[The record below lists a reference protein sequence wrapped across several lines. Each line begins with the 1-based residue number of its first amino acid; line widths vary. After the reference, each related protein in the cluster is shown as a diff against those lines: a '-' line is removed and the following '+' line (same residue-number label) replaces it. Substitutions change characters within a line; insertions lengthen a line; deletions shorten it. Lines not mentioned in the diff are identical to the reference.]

1 MRFAWIDLREVPRPQ
16 LQAVVDA
23 AVHSRMA
30 GVVAADAEL
39 LGTLPPTVTRVLVT
53 GGSGTA
59 AAKQPGDRPG
69 AKPGEKEAKGAGGAK
84 DANLPSGKGSSP
96 ASTGTATGAATETA
110 TGIDLL
116 LRKFGTQEE
125 LDALAADNRAV
136 GGAGGT
142 GGTGSMGATGSMG
155 TTGGTGGTPAAGFI
169 DVRDD
174 RTLTLSCAGAM
185 ALPYTVIH
193 FADPTKIPLE
203 IVLAAAESAE
213 GKLVTVVDGLEE
225 AAIVFDVLE
234 RGSDGILFTPR
245 SADEVFALARLLEA
259 TTPQLELSTLT
270 VESIR
275 HVGLGD
281 RVCVDTCSHF
291 EEDEGILVGSY
302 SSGFVLCCSETHPL
316 PYMPTRPFRVNAG
329 ALHSYTLGPDNRTS
343 YLSEV
348 GSGSVLLGVGADG
361 RTRRVVVGRAKLESR
376 PLLEIRTHA
385 EDGRLVSLTVQD
397 DWHVRVLGPGGKV
410 LNVTELR
417 TGDELLG
424 YLATD
429 KRHVGLPIGEFCKEV

>member
-23 AVHSRMA
+23 AVHTRMA
-30 GVVAADAEL
+30 GVLATDAEL
-39 LGTLPPTVTRVLVT
+39 LATLPPTVTRVLI
-53 GGSGTA
+53 
-59 AAKQPGDRPG
+59 PGDPATDTAKKPG
-69 AKPGEKEAKGAGGAK
+69 AKETKETRGAEDSKAAKATAGAGW
-84 DANLPSGKGSSP
+84 DVR
-96 ASTGTATGAATETA
+96 
-110 TGIDLL
+110 
-116 LRKFGTQEE
+116 LRKFTTQDE
-125 LDALAADNRAV
+125 LDALAADNRA
-136 GGAGGT
+136 AGGT
-142 GGTGSMGATGSMG
+142 PT
-155 TTGGTGGTPAAGFI
+155 AGFI

-174 RTLTLSCAGAM
+174 RTLRLSCAGAM

-203 IVLAAAESAE
+203 IVLAAAESAD
-213 GKLVTVVDGLEE
+213 GKLLTTVADLEE

-234 RGSDGILFTPR
+234 RGSDGIVYTPR
-245 SADEVFALARLLEA
+245 TADEVFALARLLEA
-259 TTPQLELSTLT
+259 TTPQLELTTLT
-270 VESIR
+270 VERIQ

-329 ALHSYTLGPDNRTS
+329 ALHSYTLGPENRTS

-348 GSGSVLLGVGADG
+348 GSGMALLAVGADG

-385 EDGRLVSLTVQD
+385 EDGQLVSLTVQD

-410 LNVTELR
+410 LNVTELQ

-424 YLATD
+424 YLAQD

>member
-16 LQAVVDA
+16 LQSVVDA
-23 AVHSRMA
+23 AVHARMA
-30 GVVAADAEL
+30 GVVSADAEL
-39 LGTLPPTVTRVLVT
+39 LGTLPPTVTRVLVP
-53 GGSGTA
+53 GGPA
-59 AAKQPGDRPG
+59 AAPAKKAGEKADGKGDKEARAAADAKPEGKASPG
-69 AKPGEKEAKGAGGAK
+69 A
-84 DANLPSGKGSSP
+84 
-96 ASTGTATGAATETA
+96 
-110 TGIDLL
+110 GIDLL
-116 LRKFGTQEE
+116 LRKFATQDE
-125 LDALAADNRAV
+125 LDALAAENRAT
-136 GGAGGT
+136 A
-142 GGTGSMGATGSMG
+142 
-155 TTGGTGGTPAAGFI
+155 GTPATGTPVTGTSVAGTPVAGFI

-174 RTLTLSCAGAM
+174 RTLQLSCAGAM

-213 GKLVTVVDGLEE
+213 GKLVTVVGDLEE

-245 SADEVFALARLLEA
+245 GADDVFALARLLEA

-329 ALHSYTLGPDNRTS
+329 ALHSYTLGPENRTS

-348 GSGSVLLGVGADG
+348 GSGSALLAVGADG

-424 YLATD
+424 YLAQD

>member
-1 MRFAWIDLREVPRPQ
+1 MRFAWIDLREVPRQ
-16 LQAVVDA
+16 QIQAVVDA
-23 AVHSRMA
+23 AVHARMA
-30 GVVAADAEL
+30 GVVSADAEL
-39 LGTLPPTVTRVLVT
+39 LATLPPTVTRVLMPQNP
-53 GGSGTA
+53 
-59 AAKQPGDRPG
+59 AAK
-69 AKPGEKEAKGAGGAK
+69 KTSTEK
-84 DANLPSGKGSSP
+84 DARDKTAKEPSKETP
-96 ASTGTATGAATETA
+96 KETKPATGY
-110 TGIDLL
+110 DVL
-116 LRKFGTQEE
+116 LRKFTTQDE
-125 LDALAADNRAV
+125 LDALATDHRA
-136 GGAGGT
+136 
-142 GGTGSMGATGSMG
+142 G
-155 TTGGTGGTPAAGFI
+155 TTGTSGTSVAGFI

-174 RTLTLSCAGAM
+174 RTLQLSCTGAM

-245 SADEVFALARLLEA
+245 GADDVFALARLLQA

-329 ALHSYTLGPDNRTS
+329 ALHSYTLGPDNRTN

-348 GSGSVLLGVGADG
+348 GSGTALLAVGADG

-385 EDGRLVSLTVQD
+385 EDGGLVSLTVQD

-410 LNVTELR
+410 LNVTELQP
-417 TGDELLG
+417 GDELLG

>member
-23 AVHSRMA
+23 AVHARMA
-30 GVVAADAEL
+30 GVVSADAEL
-39 LGTLPPTVTRVLVT
+39 LATLPPTVTRVL
-53 GGSGTA
+53 
-59 AAKQPGDRPG
+59 
-69 AKPGEKEAKGAGGAK
+69 AGGAPAAAPPK
-84 DANLPSGKGSSP
+84 KSAEKADKGDKEARAADAKPEGRTP
-96 ASTGTATGAATETA
+96 AGTGF
-110 TGIDLL
+110 DLL
-116 LRKFGTQEE
+116 LRRFTTQDE
-125 LDALAADNRAV
+125 LDALAAENRV
-136 GGAGGT
+136 
-142 GGTGSMGATGSMG
+142 
-155 TTGGTGGTPAAGFI
+155 TTGAPAPRTPVAGFV

-174 RTLTLSCAGAM
+174 RTLQLSCVGAM

-213 GKLVTVVDGLEE
+213 GKLVTVVGDLEE

-245 SADEVFALARLLEA
+245 SADDVFALARLLEA

-329 ALHSYTLGPDNRTS
+329 ALHSYTLGPDNRTN

-348 GSGSVLLGVGADG
+348 GSGSALLAVGADG

-424 YLATD
+424 YLAQD

>member
-1 MRFAWIDLREVPRPQ
+1 M
-16 LQAVVDA
+16 DA
-23 AVHSRMA
+23 AIHARMA

-53 GGSGTA
+53 EGGVPVTTSAKKPGDKEPKGAEKDAKSPSA
-59 AAKQPGDRPG
+59 AATS
-69 AKPGEKEAKGAGGAK
+69 
-84 DANLPSGKGSSP
+84 PSN
-96 ASTGTATGAATETA
+96 TAF
-110 TGIDLL
+110 DVL
-116 LRKFGTQEE
+116 LRKFHTQDE
-125 LDALAADNRAV
+125 LDALAADHRA
-136 GGAGGT
+136 GTRTGSAGGT
-142 GGTGSMGATGSMG
+142 PVS
-155 TTGGTGGTPAAGFI
+155 GFI

-174 RTLTLSCAGAM
+174 RTLQLSCAGAM
-185 ALPYTVIH
+185 VLPYTVIH

-329 ALHSYTLGPDNRTS
+329 ALHSYTLGPDNRTN

-348 GSGSVLLGVGADG
+348 GSGSALLAVGADG

-410 LNVTELR
+410 LNVTELQ

-424 YLATD
+424 YLAAD

>member
-1 MRFAWIDLREVPRPQ
+1 MRFAWIDLREVPRQ
-16 LQAVVDA
+16 QIQAVVDA
-23 AVHSRMA
+23 AVHARMA
-30 GVVAADAEL
+30 GVVSADAEL
-39 LGTLPPTVTRVLVT
+39 LATLPPTVTRVLAD
-53 GGSGTA
+53 GGPAGAAVATAVTA
-59 AAKQPGDRPG
+59 AKKPAGKAAKPAADAKSPAEPTDSPAGPG
-69 AKPGEKEAKGAGGAK
+69 A
-84 DANLPSGKGSSP
+84 DV
-96 ASTGTATGAATETA
+96 
-110 TGIDLL
+110 L
-116 LRKFGTQEE
+116 LRTFSAQEE
-125 LDALAADNRAV
+125 LDALAASNRA
-136 GGAGGT
+136 AGT
-142 GGTGSMGATGSMG
+142 G
-155 TTGGTGGTPAAGFI
+155 TPVAGFVA
-169 DVRDD
+169 VRDD
-174 RTLTLSCAGAM
+174 RTLQLSCTGAM

-245 SADEVFALARLLEA
+245 GADDVFALARLLQA
-259 TTPQLELSTLT
+259 TTPQLKLSTLT

-329 ALHSYTLGPDNRTS
+329 ALHSYTLGPDNRTN

-348 GSGSVLLGVGADG
+348 GSGTALLAVGADG

-385 EDGRLVSLTVQD
+385 EDGGLVSLTVQD

-410 LNVTELR
+410 LNVTELQP
-417 TGDELLG
+417 GDELLG

>member
-23 AVHSRMA
+23 AVHARMA
-30 GVVAADAEL
+30 GVVSADAEL

-53 GGSGTA
+53 EGPDPAATV
-59 AAKQPGDRPG
+59 AAKKPGDKDG
-69 AKPGEKEAKGAGGAK
+69 KEPK
-84 DANLPSGKGSSP
+84 DAKSP
-96 ASTGTATGAATETA
+96 ASAPSSTPAA
-110 TGIDLL
+110 GIDLL
-116 LRKFGTQEE
+116 LRKFGTQDE
-125 LDALAADNRAV
+125 LDALAAANRA
-136 GGAGGT
+136 T
-142 GGTGSMGATGSMG
+142 ATGSG
-155 TTGGTGGTPAAGFI
+155 APVAGFI
-169 DVRDD
+169 GVRDD
-174 RTLTLSCAGAM
+174 RTLRLSCSGAM

-245 SADEVFALARLLEA
+245 GADDVFALARLLEA
-259 TTPQLELSTLT
+259 TTPQLQLSTLT

-329 ALHSYTLGPDNRTS
+329 ALHSYTLGPDNRTN

-348 GSGSVLLGVGADG
+348 GSGSALLAVGADG

-410 LNVTELR
+410 LNVTELQA
-417 TGDELLG
+417 GDELLG
-424 YLATD
+424 YLAAD

>member
-23 AVHSRMA
+23 AVHARMA
-30 GVVAADAEL
+30 GVVSADAEL
-39 LGTLPPTVTRVLVT
+39 LGTLPPTVTRVLV
-53 GGSGTA
+53 
-59 AAKQPGDRPG
+59 PG
-69 AKPGEKEAKGAGGAK
+69 AATAPAAVKKADKGEPGKGDKEAKGPADGRSDAKGGAEAAGG
-84 DANLPSGKGSSP
+84 S
-96 ASTGTATGAATETA
+96 
-110 TGIDLL
+110 GIDVL
-116 LRKFGTQEE
+116 LRKFTTQDE
-125 LDALAADNRAV
+125 LDALASENRA
-136 GGAGGT
+136 
-142 GGTGSMGATGSMG
+142 ATG
-155 TTGGTGGTPAAGFI
+155 TGTPAAGFVH
-169 DVRDD
+169 VRDD
-174 RTLTLSCAGAM
+174 RTLQLSCVGAM

-213 GKLVTVVDGLEE
+213 GELVTVVGDLEE

-234 RGSDGILFTPR
+234 RGSDGILYAPR

-329 ALHSYTLGPDNRTS
+329 ALHSYTLGPDNRTN

-348 GSGSVLLGVGADG
+348 GSGSALLAVGADG

-417 TGDELLG
+417 PGDELLG
-424 YLATD
+424 YLAQD

>member
-23 AVHSRMA
+23 AIHARMA

-39 LGTLPPTVTRVLVT
+39 LGTLPPTVTRVLVSE
-53 GGSGTA
+53 GGAPVTA
-59 AAKQPGDRPG
+59 VAKKPGDKEGRE
-69 AKPGEKEAKGAGGAK
+69 AKETKAPDKEAKSLASSASS
-84 DANLPSGKGSSP
+84 PSG
-96 ASTGTATGAATETA
+96 TVF
-110 TGIDLL
+110 DVL
-116 LRKFGTQEE
+116 LRKFGTQDE
-125 LDALAADNRAV
+125 LDALAADHRAGTRT
-136 GGAGGT
+136 GGA
-142 GGTGSMGATGSMG
+142 A
-155 TTGGTGGTPAAGFI
+155 GTPVSGFI

-174 RTLTLSCAGAM
+174 RTLQLSCAGAM
-185 ALPYTVIH
+185 VLPYTVIH

-348 GSGSVLLGVGADG
+348 GSGSALLAVGADG

-410 LNVTELR
+410 LNVTELQ

-424 YLATD
+424 YLAAD

>member
-1 MRFAWIDLREVPRPQ
+1 M
-16 LQAVVDA
+16 DA
-23 AVHSRMA
+23 AVHARMT
-30 GVVAADAEL
+30 GVVSADAEL
-39 LGTLPPTVTRVLVT
+39 LGTLPPTVTRVLVP
-53 GGSGTA
+53 A
-59 AAKQPGDRPG
+59 NPAAKKTAPGKDKDTGDKAAEEPSKET
-69 AKPGEKEAKGAGGAK
+69 KP
-84 DANLPSGKGSSP
+84 
-96 ASTGTATGAATETA
+96 ATGH
-110 TGIDLL
+110 DVL
-116 LRKFGTQEE
+116 LRKFTTQDE
-125 LDALAADNRAV
+125 LDALAADHR
-136 GGAGGT
+136 T
-142 GGTGSMGATGSMG
+142 
-155 TTGGTGGTPAAGFI
+155 GTPVAGFV

-174 RTLTLSCAGAM
+174 RTLQLSCSGAM
-185 ALPYTVIH
+185 VLPYTVIH

-329 ALHSYTLGPDNRTS
+329 ALHSYTLGPDNRTN

-348 GSGSVLLGVGADG
+348 GSGTTLLAVGANG

-410 LNVTELR
+410 LNVTELQP
-417 TGDELLG
+417 GDELLG

>member
-23 AVHSRMA
+23 AVHARMT
-30 GVVAADAEL
+30 GVVSADAEL
-39 LGTLPPTVTRVLVT
+39 LGTLPPTVTRVLVP
-53 GGSGTA
+53 GGPTTA
-59 AAKQPGDRPG
+59 SAKKGDKETKDAGSSKETKDAAGS
-69 AKPGEKEAKGAGGAK
+69 KEAKS
-84 DANLPSGKGSSP
+84 DS
-96 ASTGTATGAATETA
+96 
-110 TGIDLL
+110 GIDVL
-116 LRKFGTQEE
+116 LRKFTTQDE
-125 LDALAADNRAV
+125 LDALSAENRA
-136 GGAGGT
+136 A
-142 GGTGSMGATGSMG
+142 S
-155 TTGGTGGTPAAGFI
+155 GTPAAGFV

-174 RTLTLSCAGAM
+174 RTLQLSCAGAM

-213 GKLVTVVDGLEE
+213 GKLVTVVGDLEE

-245 SADEVFALARLLEA
+245 SADDVFALARLLEA

-329 ALHSYTLGPDNRTS
+329 ALHSYTLGPDNRTN

-348 GSGSVLLGVGADG
+348 GSGSALLAVGADG

-410 LNVTELR
+410 LNVTELQ

-424 YLATD
+424 YLAQD

>member
-23 AVHSRMA
+23 AIHARMA

-53 GGSGTA
+53 EGGVPVTTSAKKPGDKEPKGAEKDAKSPSA
-59 AAKQPGDRPG
+59 AATS
-69 AKPGEKEAKGAGGAK
+69 
-84 DANLPSGKGSSP
+84 PSN
-96 ASTGTATGAATETA
+96 TAF
-110 TGIDLL
+110 DVL
-116 LRKFGTQEE
+116 LRKFHTQDE
-125 LDALAADNRAV
+125 LDALAADHRA
-136 GGAGGT
+136 GTRTGSAGGT
-142 GGTGSMGATGSMG
+142 PVS
-155 TTGGTGGTPAAGFI
+155 GFI

-174 RTLTLSCAGAM
+174 RTLQLSCAGAM
-185 ALPYTVIH
+185 VLPYTVIH

-329 ALHSYTLGPDNRTS
+329 ALHSYTLGPDNRTN

-348 GSGSVLLGVGADG
+348 GSGSALLAVGADG

-410 LNVTELR
+410 LNVTELQ

-424 YLATD
+424 YLAAD

>member
-23 AVHSRMA
+23 AVHTRMA
-30 GVVAADAEL
+30 GVVSTDAEL
-39 LGTLPPTVTRVLVT
+39 LGTLPPTVTRVLVP
-53 GGSGTA
+53 GGPATA
-59 AAKQPGDRPG
+59 GAK
-69 AKPGEKEAKGAGGAK
+69 KPGEKAVKDPGDTKDTKAAKVTEDRKA
-84 DANLPSGKGSSP
+84 SESP
-96 ASTGTATGAATETA
+96 AALASPAGA
-110 TGIDLL
+110 GIDLL
-116 LRKFGTQEE
+116 LRKFTTQDE
-125 LDALAADNRAV
+125 LDALTADNRA
-136 GGAGGT
+136 A
-142 GGTGSMGATGSMG
+142 
-155 TTGGTGGTPAAGFI
+155 GGTPAAGLI

-174 RTLTLSCAGAM
+174 RTLQLSCAGAM

-234 RGSDGILFTPR
+234 RGSDGILYAPG

-348 GSGSVLLGVGADG
+348 GSGMPLLAVGADG

-410 LNVTELR
+410 LNVTELQ

-424 YLATD
+424 YLAAD

>member
-23 AVHSRMA
+23 AVHTRMA
-30 GVVAADAEL
+30 GVVSADAEL
-39 LGTLPPTVTRVLVT
+39 LATLPPTVTRVLAADAPVPPT
-53 GGSGTA
+53 PTA
-59 AAKQPGDRPG
+59 GNAK
-69 AKPGEKEAKGAGGAK
+69 KSGEKEAKDGAGPKDDRNAK
-84 DANLPSGKGSSP
+84 P
-96 ASTGTATGAATETA
+96 AGF
-110 TGIDLL
+110 DVL
-116 LRKFGTQEE
+116 LRRFSTQEE
-125 LDALAADNRAV
+125 LDNLPAGDRAPGV
-136 GGAGGT
+136 A
-142 GGTGSMGATGSMG
+142 
-155 TTGGTGGTPAAGFI
+155 AAGFI
-169 DVRDD
+169 GVRDD
-174 RTLTLSCAGAM
+174 RTLRLSCSGALT
-185 ALPYTVIH
+185 LPYTVIH

-259 TTPQLELSTLT
+259 TTPQLELTTLT

-329 ALHSYTLGPDNRTS
+329 ALHSYTLGPDNRTN

-348 GSGSVLLGVGADG
+348 GSGSTLLAVGADG

-410 LNVTELR
+410 LNVTELQR
-417 TGDELLG
+417 GDELLG
-424 YLATD
+424 YLAAD